1 MRDLEYTRLEPTDD
15 GKALVDTDG
24 KIWQPLNNKQKL
36 FVREYLKGESATQA
50 AIKAGYTKN
59 RNAAKRQGSVLLNH
73 NPVVRNHLIDQS
85 IKLQDRA
92 QVSMDSHLAALYD
105 LREEA
110 KDTGQLSAA
119 ITAEVHRGKAGGL
132 YVDRREVIQQQIQS
146 MPKEEIIQR
155 LEQLVQSNFPKIVE
169 AQVVKSSTD

>member
-1 MRDLEYTRLEPTDD
+1 
-15 GKALVDTDG
+15 
-24 KIWQPLNNKQKL
+24 
-36 FVREYLKGESATQA
+36 
-50 AIKAGYTKN
+50 
-59 RNAAKRQGSVLLNH
+59 
-73 NPVVRNHLIDQS
+73 
-85 IKLQDRA
+85 
-92 QVSMDSHLAALYD
+92 MDSHLSALYD

-110 KDTGQLSAA
+110 KDNGQLSAA

-146 MPKEEIIQR
+146 RPKEEIIQR